1 MGKMFLF
8 RESETNQDPMSTFL
22 MVNFEFKPVQKMGHL
37 DELPELAL
45 KRVFQFLFASGEKC
59 HDVNTISSMRAL
71 SKGLF

>member
-1 MGKMFLF
+1 M
-8 RESETNQDPMSTFL
+8 
-22 MVNFEFKPVQKMGHL
+22 PVQRMGHL

-45 KRVFQFLFASGEKC
+45 KRVFQFVFTSGEKC